1 MWAYLYRWKMRE
13 TSAPGVRAMGD
24 FFVLRTPAKDLAD
37 TNLLERAKP
46 VIEHEACY
54 QITPN

>member
-1 MWAYLYRWKMRE
+1 
-13 TSAPGVRAMGD
+13 MGD